1 MQKIQANTLG
11 NRIKNSNADT
21 IVIIDSVVYTC
32 LGKGKWENSNKQKIT
47 WFELGAIASAKGTN
61 EIDYIKK

>member
-32 LGKGKWENSNKQKIT
+32 LGKGKWENSNSDETTLEFNLNKFVN
-47 WFELGAIASAKGTN
+47 WCLF
-61 EIDYIKK
+61 DFF